1 MGSESR
7 QVQGV
12 RSKVIEPGLVLA
24 SVSESGDEAFFASGG
39 GLYGLLTCTVAE
51 GEPGELH
58 GCLVGAEMLLV
69 GLGTASIAVMWV
81 SAVEIIPGGSAPGP
95 GGMA

>member
-12 RSKVIEPGLVLA
+12 RSKVIEPRLVLA
-24 SVSESGDEAFFASGG
+24 SASESGDAAFFSSGG

-58 GCLVGAEMLLV
+58 EGLVGAEMLLV
-69 GLGTASIAVMWV
+69 GL
-81 SAVEIIPGGSAPGP
+81 
-95 GGMA
+95 

>member
-12 RSKVIEPGLVLA
+12 RSKVIEPRLVLA
-24 SVSESGDEAFFASGG
+24 SASESGDEAFFSSGG
-39 GLYGLLTCTVAE
+39 GLWWWCMLTCTVAE

-58 GCLVGAEMLLV
+58 EGLVGAEMLLV
-69 GLGTASIAVMWV
+69 GF
-81 SAVEIIPGGSAPGP
+81 
-95 GGMA
+95 